1 LCGFTRGNP
10 FAEVVIMMPIAPLM
24 IEHRVIEKMIF
35 LIEEAVPVIED
46 ARTVDGWLIDT
57 FVDFIR
63 TYADRCHHGK
73 EEEILFR
80 DLERK
85 RLVEEHRQIMNELIE
100 DHKWGRMKVSQ
111 LLKAKDDFLGGKQEA
126 LAEVITHLKDIAT
139 FYPKHIEKEDKHFFL
154 PCMDYFTE
162 SERDR
167 MLEEEMDFDKGFI
180 HKIYKEKTIQVKN
193 ALEKQIP

>member
-1 LCGFTRGNP
+1 
-10 FAEVVIMMPIAPLM
+10 MMPIGPLM
-24 IEHRVIEKMIF
+24 IEHRIIEKMIL
-35 LIEEAVPVIED
+35 LIDRVVPVIALAGTID
-46 ARTVDGWLIDT
+46 AGLIDT

-85 RLVEEHRQIMNELIE
+85 KLVEEHRQIMNELVE
-100 DHKWGRMKVSQ
+100 DHAWGRKKVSQ
-111 LLKAKDDFLGGKQEA
+111 LVQAKDEFLGGKQEA
-126 LAEVITHLKDIAT
+126 LITVLDCMKEISG

-154 PCMDYFTE
+154 PCMDYFSD

-167 MLEEEMDFDKGFI
+167 MLEEEMEFDKGFI
-180 HKIYKEKTIQVKN
+180 HKIYKEKTHQVK
-193 ALEKQIP
+193 LILDSKPY